1 MFFLVMTKVMV
12 YTWDTMEFE
21 LGAVLIKR
29 TEIVSAVAKM
39 AQQISFDFKSDPPV
53 VMPLLTGAFI
63 FCADLVRMLEFD
75 CQVEFIKAKSYQGSA
90 TTGKVEINGLDR
102 LNLKNRR
109 VLLVEDIIDTGL
121 TLSSVKK
128 EIEAKSPK
136 EIKVA
141 TLLDKPSRR
150 VTELA
155 PDYCGFTIPDHFVVG
170 YGLDFNEKYRN
181 LPDICQMRM
190 K

>member
-1 MFFLVMTKVMV
+1 MTKVVV
-12 YTWDTMEFE
+12 YTRDTMEFE
-21 LGAVLIKR
+21 LGTVLVKR
-29 TEIVSAVAKM
+29 AEIVPVVARM
-39 AQQISFDFKSDPPV
+39 AQQICFDYKSEPPV
-53 VMPLLTGAFI
+53 IISLLTGAFI
-63 FCADLVRMLEFD
+63 FCADLVRMLDFD
-75 CQVEFIKAKSYQGSA
+75 CQIEFIRAKSYHGLS
-90 TTGKVEINGLDR
+90 TTGKVEITGIDI

-109 VLLVEDIIDTGL
+109 ILIVEDIIDTGL
-121 TLSSVKK
+121 TLSSVIK

-150 VTELA
+150 QTELV

-170 YGLDFNEKYRN
+170 YGLDFNDKYRN